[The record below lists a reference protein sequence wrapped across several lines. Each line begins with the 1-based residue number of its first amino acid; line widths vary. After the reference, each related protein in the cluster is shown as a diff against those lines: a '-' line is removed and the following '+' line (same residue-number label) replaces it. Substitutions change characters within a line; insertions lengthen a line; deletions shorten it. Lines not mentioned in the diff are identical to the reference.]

1 MKIHRPN
8 FKSIKREKSH
18 RYQVHKFTSN
28 LRRDS
33 LKQELQQ
40 LKALHQ
46 HIFSNISDVVVI
58 TDQAG
63 EFIYI
68 SPNVNILFG
77 YSLPEVQNMGNL
89 SQLFA
94 QIGLNESLLKTTEEQ
109 SNIESPV
116 TDKDG
121 KKRRILVKIQLLD
134 FDKTTI
140 LYNFSE
146 ITEQKNI
153 QSDDQLQ
160 QSQQVYQSL
169 VHSLNGLVWELDL
182 STLKISFVSQ
192 KAEQILG
199 YPIESWLSEANFW
212 NNHIH
217 PEDRQRV
224 LDSKHQM
231 VESLQDSQIEYRMI
245 AADGRIVWLQD
256 IASIVVENGQAI
268 KLRGVMVDISE
279 RQAALKEHK
288 QVEITLQQT
297 IEREKLLGAT
307 AQRIR
312 QSLDLDKILNTT
324 VTEVRQL
331 LQADRTV
338 IFRFETNWSG
348 VVIVESVITPELSI
362 LDTNIYDPC
371 FSTTYIEQYKQ
382 GRIRAIEDI
391 LKADI
396 AQCHINLLSQFQVRS
411 NLVVP
416 ILQGEKLWGL
426 LIAHQCDQ
434 PRQWQPHET
443 ELLEQLATQVGIAI
457 GQSQLYQQTQRQ
469 AQREQALNQV
479 IQAIRT
485 SLNLEKIFSTATEE
499 VCKLLQVERTIIA
512 RYLADQKLWRNVADY
527 HLSPDAPSVFGLE
540 FSAQENE
547 MTTRLKQLKVFR
559 IDNAKYYPEAFN
571 QDYADSFPGTWLM
584 IPLHFDSVLWGSLSL
599 VRNHHHTSWETW
611 EIELASAV
619 ADQLAIAIKQ
629 SELYQQLEQLAILDG
644 LTQIANRR
652 YFDQYLDQEWKRAQR
667 EQHSLSLLLLDVD
680 HFKLYNDTYGHQA
693 GDYCLQQ
700 VAQTIQQTLKR
711 SSDLVARYGG
721 EEFVVLLPNTNAE
734 GAIQVAQEIHEAV
747 QKLAIEHSR
756 SSVSEFVTM
765 SIGISTTIPTLY
777 NRFEALVSRADKALY
792 EAKQQRNTYCFSH
805 LVS

>member
-1 MKIHRPN
+1 MLI
-8 FKSIKREKSH
+8 
-18 RYQVHKFTSN
+18 
-28 LRRDS
+28 D
-33 LKQELQQ
+33 
-40 LKALHQ
+40 
-46 HIFSNISDVVVI
+46 
-58 TDQAG
+58 AG
-63 EFIYI
+63 
-68 SPNVNILFG
+68 L
-77 YSLPEVQNMGNL
+77 
-89 SQLFA
+89 
-94 QIGLNESLLKTTEEQ
+94 
-109 SNIESPV
+109 
-116 TDKDG
+116 
-121 KKRRILVKIQLLD
+121 
-134 FDKTTI
+134 
-140 LYNFSE
+140 
-146 ITEQKNI
+146 
-153 QSDDQLQ
+153 
-160 QSQQVYQSL
+160 
-169 VHSLNGLVWELDL
+169 
-182 STLKISFVSQ
+182 
-192 KAEQILG
+192 
-199 YPIESWLSEANFW
+199 NFW

-224 LDSKHQM
+224 LNSKHQM

-499 VCKLLQVERTIIA
+499 VCKLL
-512 RYLADQKLWRNVADY
+512 DY
-527 HLSPDAPSVFGLE
+527 P
-540 FSAQENE
+540 Q
-547 MTTRLKQLKVFR
+547 
-559 IDNAKYYPEAFN
+559 
-571 QDYADSFPGTWLM
+571 SF
-584 IPLHFDSVLWGSLSL
+584 
-599 VRNHHHTSWETW
+599 
-611 EIELASAV
+611 
-619 ADQLAIAIKQ
+619 
-629 SELYQQLEQLAILDG
+629 
-644 LTQIANRR
+644 LT
-652 YFDQYLDQEWKRAQR
+652 
-667 EQHSLSLLLLDVD
+667 
-680 HFKLYNDTYGHQA
+680 G
-693 GDYCLQQ
+693 
-700 VAQTIQQTLKR
+700 
-711 SSDLVARYGG
+711 
-721 EEFVVLLPNTNAE
+721 
-734 GAIQVAQEIHEAV
+734 
-747 QKLAIEHSR
+747 
-756 SSVSEFVTM
+756 
-765 SIGISTTIPTLY
+765 
-777 NRFEALVSRADKALY
+777 
-792 EAKQQRNTYCFSH
+792 
-805 LVS
+805 